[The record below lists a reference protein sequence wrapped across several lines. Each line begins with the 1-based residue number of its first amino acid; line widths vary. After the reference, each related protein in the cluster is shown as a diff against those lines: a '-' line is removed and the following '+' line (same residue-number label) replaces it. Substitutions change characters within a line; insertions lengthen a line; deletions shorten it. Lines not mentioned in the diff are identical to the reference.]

1 MNTTEA
7 SDKKKIIP
15 KHSACLYENNLD
27 SNSTYSHIYITS
39 VVHQDLIELKKRIKE
54 QYSLI
59 NCPEGASLKEYK
71 KQQSSESTDN
81 FDKALSKI
89 NLSVK
94 RDIELCTEMKE
105 IKEDDFQEE
114 KKEKKKNFLLSIIK
128 RQKTLFTLNQKLFL
142 YSLLISVIS
151 FSIQLIFIG
160 VLAKEYASVGVLK
173 IKDHE
178 QIALR
183 FIALIAITI
192 MVWIEF
198 KRGSDK
204 FNHAIYQKF
213 LYISAKRRLVSAI
226 NGLMQMMAGLSCLFC
241 CTMLVAQNDSVVN
254 NVKTLGAMMML
265 LNIDNW
271 IGDYFLCT
279 NKRLKVY
286 TRNHLVQIWCYDKN
300 NHPLLTFLLWSETI
314 IFLFIFGGAFYWMV
328 LSVEI

>member
-1 MNTTEA
+1 MNISEA
-7 SDKKKIIP
+7 SGKKKIIP
-15 KHSACLYENNLD
+15 KHTACLYEKTLD
-27 SNSTYSHIYITS
+27 SNSTYAHIYITS

-59 NCPEGASLKEYK
+59 NCPEDASLKEYK
-71 KQQSSESTDN
+71 RQQNTESTDN

-89 NLSVK
+89 NLKVK
-94 RDIELCTEMKE
+94 RDIELSTELNE
-105 IKEDDFQEE
+105 INEGSTKEE
-114 KKEKKKNFLLSIIK
+114 KKEKTKNFILSIIK
-128 RQKTLFTLNQKLFL
+128 RQKMLFTLNQKLFL

-160 VLAKEYASVGVLK
+160 VLTKEYFSISVLK

-183 FIALIAITI
+183 FIALITITI
-192 MVWIEF
+192 VVWIEF

-213 LYISAKRRLVSAI
+213 LYISAQRRFVTAV
-226 NGLMQMMAGLSCLFC
+226 NGLMQMMAGISCLFC
-241 CTMLVAQNDSVVN
+241 STMLIAQNDSVVN
-254 NVKTLGAMMML
+254 NVKTLVTMIML

-271 IGDYFLCT
+271 IGDYFLNT
-279 NKRLKVY
+279 NKRIKVY
-286 TRNHLVQIWCYDKN
+286 TRNHLVQIWCYDKKR
-300 NHPLLTFLLWSETI
+300 HPLLTFLLWSENI
-314 IFLFIFGGAFYWMV
+314 IFLFCFGGAFYWMV